1 MSKYSIEILDKYC
14 KENNIILLE
23 DYSKCNITNQTYIK
37 SNCLNCMN
45 VVYKKCMPFFKT
57 GSYCRK
63 CVLSEN
69 KKIVN
74 TEYKTK
80 YGFET
85 LKEFCDEKK

>member
-1 MSKYSIEILDKYC
+1 MYA
-14 KENNIILLE
+14 
-23 DYSKCNITNQTYIK
+23 
-37 SNCLNCMN
+37 
-45 VVYKKCMPFFKT
+45 FFKT

-85 LKEFCDEKK
+85 LKKEIKYIVFNKAYIYNYQQLSACFHLVYLL